1 MRAIKRGYQSEIAD
15 HSGDCWNRKTRSW
28 TASHKRR
35 KEKGQEKR
43 ERGGGNRWRGWGG
56 ENGRGGK
63 VRDVERESAGGRQK
77 GQEEEERQREP

>member
-1 MRAIKRGYQSEIAD
+1 MKGEEEAREG
-15 HSGDCWNRKTRSW
+15 SW
-28 TASHKRR
+28 ERVS
-35 KEKGQEKR
+35 Q
-43 ERGGGNRWRGWGG
+43 RGGGNRWRGWGG